1 MDLIHAEAKNNPP
14 SPLNKK
20 EKITIT
26 QTTGQIS
33 TKSNSIHLLKEG
45 IKFILPRWEIT
56 EKIDESTSG
65 AIFYSIWNK
74 ADKGKDKT
82 IKLGFYIWKVM
93 IVLLHQRGT
102 KAK

>member
-1 MDLIHAEAKNNPP
+1 MDLIHAEAKNTPP
-14 SPLNKK
+14 PPPYK
-20 EKITIT
+20 EKTTIT

-65 AIFYSIWNK
+65 AIFYSIWHK

-82 IKLGFYIWKVM
+82 SWVFTYG
-93 IVLLHQRGT
+93 RS
-102 KAK
+102 